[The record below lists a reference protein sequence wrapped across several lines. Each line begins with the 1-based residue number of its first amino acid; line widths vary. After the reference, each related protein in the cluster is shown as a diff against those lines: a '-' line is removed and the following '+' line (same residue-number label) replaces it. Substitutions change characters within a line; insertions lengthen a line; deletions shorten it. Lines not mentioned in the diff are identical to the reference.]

1 MERKAPTSFLPKSWD
16 LPKSIRRRL
25 GDGAGRQRLMDEEGH
40 LLLIL
45 HEAPRPEDEE
55 VRRPVLIW
63 VQPDGTSKSNLPS
76 GGWMAL
82 EEHLGSYR
90 KAIHELDDAVDVA
103 ATPRDAFE
111 VVKRCQ
117 PLLRSTRNLLAV
129 LEDARKARPDERR
142 FLLARDQAIDLE
154 RAMDLASGDAKASM
168 DFTMAVNAEAQAR
181 ASYEAGMEAR
191 RLNRLVAFFFPLATL
206 VAVFGMNPPAE
217 IFHMHGVGTVI
228 AVGIGIGFLVWL
240 SVLRRK

>member
-1 MERKAPTSFLPKSWD
+1 MERKASFLPKSWD

-25 GDGAGRQRLMDEEGH
+25 GDDAGRQRLMDEEGH

-45 HEAPRPEDEE
+45 HEAPKPEDEE
-55 VRRPVLIW
+55 VRRPVLVW
-63 VQPDGTSKSNLPS
+63 VLPDGTAKSNLS
-76 GGWMAL
+76 AGGWIAL
-82 EEHLGSYR
+82 EEHLAAYR

-103 ATPRDAFE
+103 TTPREAFE

-117 PLLRSTRNLLAV
+117 PLLRSTRSMLAV

-142 FLLARDQAIDLE
+142 LLLARDQAIDLE
-154 RAMDLASGDAKASM
+154 RAIDLASGDAKATM
-168 DFTMAVNAEAQAR
+168 DFAMAVNAEAQAR
-181 ASYEAGMEAR
+181 AAHEAGVEAK
-191 RLNRLVAFFFPLATL
+191 RLNRLAAFFFPLATL
-206 VAVFGMNPPAE
+206 VAVFGMNPPDDILAE
-217 IFHMHGVGTVI
+217 PGVGTVV